1 MFSPS
6 GNTSRLEVPC
16 LCYCC
21 TVACSMIH
29 VTIQAWHVQPLR
41 EHQSSGSPMP
51 LLLLY
56 CCMLHDPCHNTG
68 VACSAPQGTPSRLE
82 VPCLCYCCT
91 VVCSMIHVTIQV
103 WHVQPLREHQSSG
116 SPMPLLLLYCCVLH
130 DPCHNTGVACS
141 APQGTPVVWKSHAFA
156 TVVLLCAP

>member
-1 MFSPS
+1 MFSLS

-21 TVACSMIH
+21 TVVCSMIH

-56 CCMLHDPCHNTG
+56 CCVLYDPCHNTG
-68 VACSAPQGTPSRLE
+68 VACSASQGTP
-82 VPCLCYCCT
+82 VPCLA
-91 VVCSMIHVTIQV
+91 
-103 WHVQPLREHQSSG
+103 
-116 SPMPLLLLYCCVLH
+116 PLLLLYCCMLH
-130 DPCHNTGVACS
+130 VTIQACLVIARLAACS
-141 APQGTPVVWKSHAFA
+141 RNVMKSEDLSQYLSWSISNLGSQVHA
-156 TVVLLCAP
+156 